1 MEHGK
6 TGNRKERDKRR
17 TGILVLSF
25 VLSFILLSLVYYIV
39 VDRHITQEKTRYGYI
54 AVNESDHIMRTVDG
68 IMARTNTLR
77 ALVQDHHGG
86 TDFFDAVAADVYD
99 DVLRETGVTLKNLAI
114 APRGVVSHVYP
125 YKGNEALIGFN
136 YFDLDKQGNAEAVE
150 AYEKGETVLTNPF
163 PLVQGG
169 IGMAGRTPV
178 LLTVGD
184 EPQLW
189 GIVSVTI
196 NCERLIDALMLKHLE
211 SMGID
216 YTLSYID
223 DKGEAYVANNVGAIG
238 DDAVVNRFTVR
249 NLTWELALRPKDGW
263 SSGREHIVWCVIF
276 LLLSCFVAKFVDM
289 FFKLQDSNRVLR
301 SMLVKFF
308 DMVFK
313 LQESNEALKNM
324 SEHDAMTGLRNR
336 RAYSETIEAFLKK
349 VPEDCCVMMADINGL
364 KEVNDTRG
372 HKAGDELIIGAA
384 DCLRRAFKGNDRIF
398 RMGGDEFCVIAE
410 APPEAME
417 RDIATFERL
426 TAEWKGNYI
435 ESLSVS
441 CGMASSREHQT
452 IADLVKD
459 ADQRMYECKERYYM
473 MSGKDRRKR
482 QQEGNE

>member
-1 MEHGK
+1 
-6 TGNRKERDKRR
+6 
-17 TGILVLSF
+17 
-25 VLSFILLSLVYYIV
+25 
-39 VDRHITQEKTRYGYI
+39 
-54 AVNESDHIMRTVDG
+54 
-68 IMARTNTLR
+68 
-77 ALVQDHHGG
+77 
-86 TDFFDAVAADVYD
+86 
-99 DVLRETGVTLKNLAI
+99 
-114 APRGVVSHVYP
+114 
-125 YKGNEALIGFN
+125 
-136 YFDLDKQGNAEAVE
+136 
-150 AYEKGETVLTNPF
+150 
-163 PLVQGG
+163 
-169 IGMAGRTPV
+169 MAGRTPV

-184 EPQLW
+184 ESELW
-189 GIVSVTI
+189 GIVTVTI
-196 NCERLIDALMLKHLE
+196 DYDRLIDALTLKNLE

-223 DKGEAYVANNVGAIG
+223 GKGEARGMSNVGAVG
-238 DDAVVNRFTVR
+238 DDAVVKRFTVS
-249 NLTWELALRPKDGW
+249 NLTWELAVRPKDGW
-263 SSGREHIVWCVIF
+263 SNDSQHIVWCVIF

-384 DCLRRAFKGNDRIF
+384 DCLRRAFKGNVRIF

-417 RDIATFERL
+417 RDIAAFERL

>member
-1 MEHGK
+1 MKHGE
-6 TGNRKERDKRR
+6 TGGHKGRRKSR
-17 TGILVLSF
+17 TGFVVLSF
-25 VLSFILLSLVYYIV
+25 LLTFIVLSSIYYVMVKQQIA
-39 VDRHITQEKTRYGYI
+39 HEKTRYSYI
-54 AVNESDHIMRTVDG
+54 AVNESDHIMTTVDC
-68 IMARTNTLR
+68 IMARTNTLK

-86 TDFFDAVAADVYD
+86 TDFFDSVAADVYD
-99 DVLRETGVTLKNLAI
+99 AVLRETGVALKNLAI

-125 YKGNEALIGFN
+125 YKGNEALVGFN
-136 YFDLDKQGNAEAVE
+136 YFDLDQSGNAEALE
-150 AYEKGETVLTNPF
+150 AYQKGETVLTNPF

-184 EPQLW
+184 EPELW
-189 GIVSVTI
+189 GIVTVTI
-196 NCERLIDALMLKHLE
+196 DYDRLIDALTLKNLE

-223 DKGEAYVANNVGAIG
+223 DNGEARGMSNVGTVG
-238 DDAVVNRFTVR
+238 DDAVVKRFTVR
-249 NLTWELALRPKDGW
+249 NLTWELALRPKEGW
-263 SSGREHIVWCVIF
+263 SDGRQQILWCVAF
-276 LLLSCFVAKFVDM
+276 LFLSCFVAKFVDM

-336 RAYSETIEAFLKK
+336 RAYSETIEAFLRK

-364 KEVNDTRG
+364 KEVNDTCG

-384 DCLRRAFKGNDRIF
+384 DCLRRAFEGNDRIF

-410 APPEAME
+410 VSPEAME

-426 TAEWKGNYI
+426 TAEWKGSFI
-435 ESLSVS
+435 DSLSVS
-441 CGMASSREHQT
+441 CGMASSRDHQV
-452 IADLVKD
+452 IADLVRD

-473 MSGKDRRKR
+473 MSGKERRK
-482 QQEGNE
+482 